1 MARMRSDEALAAGPS
16 AGVGNATATQ
26 PMAGAGDAGER
37 RSSDGEEE
45 EEVEEEFYEAAEE
58 IQSSE
63 SGGDSSV
70 GTSAAASRTAATAA
84 TAATEASSVWVGEPR
99 SVKERRE
106 RLRQH
111 MRLASSTGRRDSR
124 RALPA
129 GGLGALHLGDGGAM
143 KAGAWAASRLEQS
156 PGSGA
161 VNTVGTSPQPVTG
174 DGQAVAVA
182 TAPSASLPAAL
193 ELNETPQAR
202 PWPRKRLGSMPRVA
216 QPLSMAAV
224 SPGSSPP
231 GRTRSA
237 AAALAKA
244 RQGRGSPLSD
254 SSPSSH
260 GGGDG
265 GGGVGGSGGGGG
277 VPPAAESMY
286 RIKDL
291 DSGREFVLEEGD
303 GGRPSTSELPGW
315 RRRAAGRSTGHGA
328 GARSE
333 HVRDLSTGTQL
344 TLEEFESSLGGL
356 LHPHARSSALSP
368 SRLMT
373 KVAKACR
380 DHGAARHNLT
390 STQNRHEPLVLVHGL
405 GAGVPTMLQ
414 EMARRDR
421 GAPPWNAGEEDWAS
435 QAVAKKPKK
444 ARQRSWLK
452 AIKVYAGRQSTRE
465 GATRQA
471 ESVAGK
477 SHDSPAKVDAEAGR
491 VQGAERIGV
500 PLTQSS
506 GEWSG
511 PESTGAASAAS
522 SFRSE
527 LAAGEGEPAAGA
539 SVASLVK
546 TQVHRKLYKELTDL
560 RNLQNFRAHHGAIW
574 VLKFNASGRLLATGG
589 QDAVVRI
596 WDVRKGG
603 TSPASEGLVAAGG
616 AEDGSG
622 SDSGSCR
629 SGDGRARP
637 PATESGRHVAA
648 VGLGVAPFWLAMQ
661 PARRL
666 RGHGSDVLDLSWS
679 RNQKFLLSS
688 SMDKTVRLWH
698 IGLDTC
704 LRVFHHNDY
713 GKSALL
719 FLGIGHFDTER
730 LPRSTTLTC
739 IDFDPMDD
747 KYFLSGSLD
756 QKLRIWSVPQSRVIE
771 WADAREMITA
781 GTYTHD
787 GQRAVIGSYRGTGR
801 FYRTEGHKLRLEGQV
816 DVRSTRGRN
825 AVGKKITGI
834 HCLPGD
840 ASKVLVTS
848 NDSRLRLYDGTTL
861 TCKYKG
867 HQLASSHAAA
877 QFSAAG
883 DFILCASEDGRVLL
897 WPTLNTYVPAINPL
911 YTGFRKDRHESY
923 EAFNCPGVTAC
934 TFWPGE
940 GNAGGAGIGNITS
953 TTQQNDARPAG
964 SSGGTAAPAAV
975 GLVVVAASYGGELR
989 TFQNFGLP
997 VWL

>member
-1 MARMRSDEALAAGPS
+1 MARMLSDEALAAGPS
-16 AGVGNATATQ
+16 AGVGNATAAQ
-26 PMAGAGDAGER
+26 PMAGAGGAGER

-45 EEVEEEFYEAAEE
+45 DVDEEFYEAAEE
-58 IQSSE
+58 IQSPE

-84 TAATEASSVWVGEPR
+84 AEASSVWVGEPR

-111 MRLASSTGRRDSR
+111 MRLGGSTGRRDSR
-124 RALPA
+124 GALPA
-129 GGLGALHLGDGGAM
+129 GGLGKAKYLISAAAFFFSALHLGDGGAM
-143 KAGAWAASRLEQS
+143 NAGAWAASRLEHS

-161 VNTVGTSPQPVTG
+161 VDIVGSSPQPATG
-174 DGQAVAVA
+174 DGQAVVVD
-182 TAPSASLPAAL
+182 TAPLASLPAAP
-193 ELNETPQAR
+193 ELSETPQAR
-202 PWPRKRLGSMPRVA
+202 PWPRKRLGSMPPVG
-216 QPLSMAAV
+216 QPPSMAAV
-224 SPGSSPP
+224 SPSSSPP
-231 GRTRSA
+231 GRTRA
-237 AAALAKA
+237 AAAASAKG

-254 SSPSSH
+254 SSPSSQ
-260 GGGDG
+260 GVGDG
-265 GGGVGGSGGGGG
+265 GGGGGGGGGSGGGSG
-277 VPPAAESMY
+277 VTPAVESMY

-291 DSGREFVLEEGD
+291 DSGREFVLEGG
-303 GGRPSTSELPGW
+303 GGRPSTSELRGW
-315 RRRAAGRSTGHGA
+315 QRRDAGGRIGHGG
-328 GARSE
+328 GARGE
-333 HVRDLSTGTQL
+333 HIRDLSTGAQL
-344 TLEEFESSLGGL
+344 TLEEFESSL
-356 LHPHARSSALSP
+356 
-368 SRLMT
+368 
-373 KVAKACR
+373 
-380 DHGAARHNLT
+380 
-390 STQNRHEPLVLVHGL
+390 
-405 GAGVPTMLQ
+405 GVPTMLQ
-414 EMARRDR
+414 EMARRDQ
-421 GAPPWNAGEEDWAS
+421 GAPPWNAGEESWAS
-435 QAVAKKPKK
+435 RAVAKKPKK
-444 ARQRSWLK
+444 ARHRSWLK

-477 SHDSPAKVDAEAGR
+477 SHESPAKVDAEASR

-500 PLTQSS
+500 PLMQSS

-527 LAAGEGEPAAGA
+527 LSAGEGEPAACA
-539 SVASLVK
+539 SAASLVK

-589 QDAVVRI
+589 QDAVVRV
-596 WDVRKGG
+596 WEVREGG
-603 TSPASEGLVAAGG
+603 ALPASEGLAAAGG

-637 PATESGRHVAA
+637 PAAEGGRHVPA
-648 VGLGVAPFWLAMQ
+648 VGLGVAPFWLATQ

-698 IGLDTC
+698 IALDTC

-719 FLGIGHFDTER
+719 FLG
-730 LPRSTTLTC
+730 TLTC
-739 IDFDPMDD
+739 IDFDPTDD

-756 QKLRIWSVPQSRVIE
+756 QKLRIWSVPQSRVVE

-781 GTYTHD
+781 GTYTLD

-940 GNAGGAGIGNITS
+940 GNADGAGIGNTTS
-953 TTQQNDARPAG
+953 TTQQHDARPAG

>member
-1 MARMRSDEALAAGPS
+1 
-16 AGVGNATATQ
+16 
-26 PMAGAGDAGER
+26 MAGAGGAGER
-37 RSSDGEEE
+37 RSSDGEE

-58 IQSSE
+58 IQSPE

-70 GTSAAASRTAATAA
+70 GTSAAASRTAAAA
-84 TAATEASSVWVGEPR
+84 AEASSVWVGEPR

-111 MRLASSTGRRDSR
+111 MRLGGSTGRRDIHGV
-124 RALPA
+124 LPA
-129 GGLGALHLGDGGAM
+129 GGFSALHLGDGGAV
-143 KAGAWAASRLEQS
+143 KSGAWSASRPEQ
-156 PGSGA
+156 PLGSGA
-161 VNTVGTSPQPVTG
+161 VDTVGTLPQPATG
-174 DGQAVAVA
+174 DGPAVMVD
-182 TAPSASLPAAL
+182 TAPLASLPSAP

-202 PWPRKRLGSMPRVA
+202 PWPRKRLGSMPPVA
-216 QPLSMAAV
+216 QPPSMAAV
-224 SPGSSPP
+224 SPSSSPP

-237 AAALAKA
+237 AAAFARG

-254 SSPSSH
+254 SSPSSQ

-265 GGGVGGSGGGGG
+265 GGSGGGGG
-277 VPPAAESMY
+277 GGCGVPPAVESMY

-291 DSGREFVLEEGD
+291 DSGREFVLEEG
-303 GGRPSTSELPGW
+303 GGQPSTSESRDW

-328 GARSE
+328 GVRSE
-333 HVRDLSTGTQL
+333 HVRDLSTGAQL
-344 TLEEFESSLGGL
+344 TIEEFESSL
-356 LHPHARSSALSP
+356 
-368 SRLMT
+368 
-373 KVAKACR
+373 
-380 DHGAARHNLT
+380 
-390 STQNRHEPLVLVHGL
+390 
-405 GAGVPTMLQ
+405 GVPTMLQ
-414 EMARRDR
+414 EMARQDQ
-421 GAPPWNAGEEDWAS
+421 GAPPWSAGEEGWALR
-435 QAVAKKPKK
+435 AMAKKPKK

-477 SHDSPAKVDAEAGR
+477 SHGLPAKVDAEADR

-500 PLTQSS
+500 ALTHSS

-511 PESTGAASAAS
+511 PESIGAASAAS

-527 LAAGEGEPAAGA
+527 LSAGEGEPAASA
-539 SVASLVK
+539 SAAPLVK

-596 WDVRKGG
+596 WEVREGG
-603 TSPASEGLVAAGG
+603 TSPASEGPVASGG

-622 SDSGSCR
+622 SESGSCR

-637 PATESGRHVAA
+637 PAAVEGGRHVPA
-648 VGLGVAPFWLAMQ
+648 VGLGVAPFWLATQ

-698 IGLDTC
+698 IALDTC

-719 FLGIGHFDTER
+719 FLG
-730 LPRSTTLTC
+730 TLTC

-756 QKLRIWSVPQSRVIE
+756 QKLRIWSVPESRVVE

-801 FYRTEGHKLRLEGQV
+801 FYKAEGHKLRLEGQV

-825 AVGKKITGI
+825 VVGKKITGI

-911 YTGFRKDRHESY
+911 YTGFRKDWHESY

-940 GNAGGAGIGNITS
+940 GNADGAGIVNITS
-953 TTQQNDARPAG
+953 TTQQNDARSAG